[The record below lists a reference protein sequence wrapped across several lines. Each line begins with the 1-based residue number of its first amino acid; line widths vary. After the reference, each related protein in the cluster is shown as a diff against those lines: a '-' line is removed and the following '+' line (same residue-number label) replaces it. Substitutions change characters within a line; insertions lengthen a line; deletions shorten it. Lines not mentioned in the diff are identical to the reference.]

1 MYQTPY
7 NKCTRPLI
15 DITCFYVILG
25 KGDDEWDG
33 TLMVYQEDFLSAL
46 NNLTPSVTKEELE
59 KYRDKKSFTTLET

>member
-7 NKCTRPLI
+7 R

-25 KGDDEWDG
+25 KGDDELGG

>member
-1 MYQTPY
+1 MYQTPHY
-7 NKCTRPLI
+7 KCIRPII
-15 DITCFYVILG
+15 DITSSYVVLG
-25 KGDDEWDG
+25 KGDDEWEG

>member
-1 MYQTPY
+1 MYQTPH
-7 NKCTRPLI
+7 NKCIRSII
-15 DITCFYVILG
+15 DITSSYVVLG
-25 KGDDEWDG
+25 KGDDEWEG

>member
-7 NKCTRPLI
+7 NKCIRPLI
-15 DITCFYVILG
+15 DITSFYVILG
-25 KGDDEWDG
+25 KGDDEWEG

>member
-1 MYQTPY
+1 MYQTPH
-7 NKCTRPLI
+7 NKCIRSII
-15 DITCFYVILG
+15 DITSFYVVLG
-25 KGDDEWDG
+25 KGDDEWEG